1 MEPAHIPDHGNE
13 GLFLTMI
20 DLQFASVFPDRLIES
35 VKTTSAQNENNE
47 VLMLILCM
55 CNLQY

>member
-1 MEPAHIPDHGNE
+1 MVMR

-20 DLQFASVFPDRLIES
+20 DLQFAPVFRDRLIES
-35 VKTTSAQNENNE
+35 VKTTSTQNESNE